1 MAKIKVAVVGC
12 GSIANAAHIPAYMKN
27 EDVEIKYFC
36 DIIPERAERCVEK
49 YGCGK
54 AVIDYHDFLNDPELD
69 AVSVCTH
76 NDFHSIISIDF
87 LKAGKHV
94 MCEKPAARILSEALE
109 MQKVAHETGKIL
121 NIGVVNRFN
130 TYVMKIRE
138 LIENGELG
146 EVYHVYASFRKHRSI
161 PGIGGD
167 FTTKA
172 KSGGGALID
181 WGVHFLDLILYCC
194 GDPKPL
200 NASGEAFCRLGKDIK
215 NYVCTNMWAA
225 DSCDM
230 NGTYDVDDSV
240 VGIVRTEGPVV
251 SFNGA
256 WAQNVGKDEMFIDF
270 MGDKAG
276 IRLQYCS
283 DFQIWSVKNGML
295 TETKVAAQE
304 TNMYENEIND
314 FIRCVKTGDK
324 NQQYIDYAVETSKI
338 MQAIYDSSDSHSE
351 IKIN

>member
-1 MAKIKVAVVGC
+1 MSKIKVAVIGC
-12 GSIANAAHIPAYMKN
+12 GNIANASHIPAYLKHS
-27 EDVEIKYFC
+27 EVEIKYFC
-36 DIIPERAERCVEK
+36 DIIPERAEKCVEK
-49 YGCGK
+49 YGCGI
-54 AVIDYHDFLNDPELD
+54 AVTDYHDFLNDPEIE

-87 LKAGKHV
+87 LRAGKHV

-181 WGVHFLDLILYCC
+181 WGVHFIDLILYCC
-194 GDPKPL
+194 GDPKPVS
-200 NASGEAFCRLGKDIK
+200 ASGEAFCKLGKDIK
-215 NYVCTNMWAA
+215 NYVYTGMWASETA
-225 DSCDM
+225 DM

-240 VGIVRTEGPVV
+240 VGLVRTTGPVI

-256 WAQNVGKDEMFIDF
+256 WAQNIGEDEMFIDF

-295 TETKVAAQE
+295 TETKVSAKE
-304 TNMYENEIND
+304 TVMYENEIND
-314 FIRCVKTGDK
+314 FIRCIKTGDK

-338 MQAIYDSSDSHSE
+338 LQAIYDSSDSHAE
-351 IKIN
+351 IKIS